1 MGAVSEY
8 GSVIVCQWWT
18 ALFLNEVRLAI
29 SRQSSSNSPPSLRW
43 KFPTERNLER
53 PGLLSNCGQ
62 VSPDVPVNQ
71 GGDFP

>member
-1 MGAVSEY
+1 MSMEVLLYVSGGLHY
-8 GSVIVCQWWT
+8 
-18 ALFLNEVRLAI
+18 FLNEVRLAI